1 LVKDDSLAER
11 GFSHGLDAYVIKN
24 PGHHGRISK
33 RMMATAVESIIGG
46 VFNDS
51 GLDLEAVRAVM
62 EKLGF
67 FEHPMLATTNC
78 SSLADR

>member
-1 LVKDDSLAER
+1 MT
-11 GFSHGLDAYVIKN
+11 N
-24 PGHHGRISK
+24 PGHYDRAEESQK
-33 RMMATAVESIIGG
+33 TAAVKAIIAN
-46 VFNDS
+46 VFVDS

-78 SSLADR
+78 SSLADH